1 MSSSISIYQT
11 PAVLAQTERLLW
23 SFEHWTGR
31 SLLPGLEKISEKTPV
46 MWAQALFN
54 AQFVVVSHGVEAD
67 PIFNYANQ
75 TALDL
80 WELDWSAFTQM
91 PSRLSAEETFRADRA
106 QMLAQIAEGG
116 FFDGYSGIRISS
128 QGRRFSIENVTIWK
142 VIDPQGHSHGQ
153 AATFEQWVYL

>member
-1 MSSSISIYQT
+1 MPSSIYQT

-31 SLLPGLEKISEKTPV
+31 SLLEKTPEKTPA

-54 AQFVVVSHGVEAD
+54 AQFVVLSHDVEAD

-75 TALDL
+75 SALDL

-91 PSRLSAEETFRADRA
+91 PSRLSAEATLQADRA
-106 QMLAQIAEGG
+106 VMMAQIEARG
-116 FFDGYSGIRISS
+116 FFTGYSGVRISS
-128 QGRRFSIENVTIWK
+128 QGRRFVIEDVTIWN
-142 VIDPQGHSHGQ
+142 VIDPEGHFHGQ
-153 AATFEQWVYL
+153 AATFERWVYL

>member
-1 MSSSISIYQT
+1 MSSSICQT

-31 SLLPGLEKISEKTPV
+31 SLLDKISEKTPV
-46 MWAQALFN
+46 ISAQALFN
-54 AQFVVVSHGVEAD
+54 AQFVVLSHGVEAD

-91 PSRLSAEETFRADRA
+91 PSRRSAEATLQADRA
-106 QMLAQIAEGG
+106 VMMAQIEARG
-116 FFDGYSGIRISS
+116 FLTGYSGVRISS
-128 QGRRFSIENVTIWK
+128 KGRRFLIEDVTIWN
-142 VIDPQGHSHGQ
+142 VIDRVGHFHGQ
-153 AATFEQWVYL
+153 AATFERWVYL